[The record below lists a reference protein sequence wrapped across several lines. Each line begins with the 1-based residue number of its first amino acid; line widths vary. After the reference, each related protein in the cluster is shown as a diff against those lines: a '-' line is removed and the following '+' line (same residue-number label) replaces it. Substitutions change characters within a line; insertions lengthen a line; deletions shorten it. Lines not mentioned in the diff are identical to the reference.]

1 MELLLQWITLAHSLI
16 AGVMKSPSGG
26 HIPFLPISLSSNF
39 LYERALRP
47 TLEKRIKE
55 TVPDITGWDTEIT
68 VFSSGMAA
76 ISAAIPVLRHKKDQY
91 HRDNTHTLR
100 LDMFGGYFE
109 TLALL
114 DLLNSSDLNC

>member
-1 MELLLQWITLAHSLI
+1 MDHIGSFIYRWSNEVALRRSHSLLTYQ
-16 AGVMKSPSGG
+16 
-26 HIPFLPISLSSNF
+26 PFFQF
-39 LYERALRP
+39 LYERVLRP

-55 TVPDITGWDTEIT
+55 TVPDIPGWDTEIT

-76 ISAAIPVLRHKKDQY
+76 ISADITVLRHKKDQY

-100 LDMFGGYFE
+100 LDMFDGYFE